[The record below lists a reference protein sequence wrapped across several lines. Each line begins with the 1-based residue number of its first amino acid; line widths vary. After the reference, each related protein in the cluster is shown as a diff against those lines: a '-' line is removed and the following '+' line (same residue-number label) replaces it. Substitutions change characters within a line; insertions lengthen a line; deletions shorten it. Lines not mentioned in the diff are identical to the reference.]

1 MDPFQ
6 LMAGNNEE
14 TVTAKQTNYS
24 AIALTNKTSKEKLTF
39 NASLRTTTKEN
50 IKLPPLGLD
59 GDELNKKVVH
69 SVHMKAGVR
78 LKTLE
83 CQDKKARMKNSLS
96 VSSNSRL
103 PLLKGPR

>member
-6 LMAGNNEE
+6 LMPGNSEE
-14 TVTAKQTNYS
+14 AVTAKQTNFS
-24 AIALTNKTSKEKLTF
+24 AIALTNKVSKEKLAF
-39 NASLRTTTKEN
+39 NASLRTTKEN

-59 GDELNKKVVH
+59 GDVLNKKVVH